1 MPQSH
6 CHFKNIPSSFHDE
19 RTGACQYRAA
29 KMIKMRDLNSG
40 FAYRSSWTGYAKGR
54 GLDIIDA
61 PVLHSSRIDTNQ
73 VYYDPFKG
81 PRNSF
86 LKKYEQFIEALKYS
100 EYAIVRHGGK
110 DENQE
115 LFGSG
120 KLIAVYEIVSYVVE
134 ETGGVKIQLGKR
146 VAF

>member
-1 MPQSH
+1 MFP
-6 CHFKNIPSSFHDE
+6 
-19 RTGACQYRAA
+19 
-29 KMIKMRDLNSG
+29 MIKMRDLNSG

-54 GLDIIDA
+54 GLDISNA
-61 PVLHSSRIDTNQ
+61 PVLHSARIDANQ
-73 VYYDPFKG
+73 VYQDPFKG
-81 PRNSF
+81 PRHGFS
-86 LKKYEQFIEALKYS
+86 KKYEQFIESLKTS

-120 KLIAVYEIVSYVVE
+120 KLIAVYELVSHKINE
-134 ETGGVKIQLGKR
+134 SGGVEIQLGKR

>member
-1 MPQSH
+1 
-6 CHFKNIPSSFHDE
+6 
-19 RTGACQYRAA
+19 
-29 KMIKMRDLNSG
+29 MIKMRDLNSG

-54 GLDIIDA
+54 GLDISKA
-61 PVLHSSRIDTNQ
+61 PVLHSARIDATQ
-73 VYYDPFKG
+73 SYRDPFNG
-81 PRNSF
+81 PRHSF
-86 LKKYEQFIEALKYS
+86 SKKYEQFVDALKTS

-120 KLIAVYEIVSYVVE
+120 KLIAVYELVSHE
-134 ETGGVKIQLGKR
+134 IDESGGVEIQLGKR